1 MQEKSQSSQIKDKL
15 ELNILNETAEFI
27 TKTFTS
33 MKQKVIKKNYKR
45 FTGEGF
51 RNIE

>member
-1 MQEKSQSSQIKDKL
+1 MQGKTESSQIKDKFQPNV
-15 ELNILNETAEFI
+15 LNGTVEFI

-33 MKQKVIKKNYKR
+33 IKQKGIKKNYKR